1 MGLFWRKEEEVKRLL
16 EQYIAAV
23 DASMGEFEKAIRCF
37 IEKGG
42 CEEFRALDKATH
54 KNESRADDLR
64 WQIEQML
71 YRRALLPE
79 SRDDLLALLENYD
92 HLPNLAEN
100 ITFALDTQRIELPP
114 AYRERFEKLLAANME
129 AYRHVRRAV
138 ELLVSNPD
146 RVEEEVQTVDQFE
159 SASDGL
165 ERDLIIDIFR
175 SDLPRAD
182 CIQLRDIIQR
192 MGDISDTAEK
202 LARRLDIL
210 SLKKRI

>member
-1 MGLFWRKEEEVKRLL
+1 MGLFWKQEKEVRRLL
-16 EQYIAAV
+16 EAYIAAV
-23 DASMGEFEKAIRCF
+23 DASMDEFEKAILCF
-37 IEKGG
+37 LEKGG
-42 CEEFRALDKATH
+42 CEEFRALDKTTH

-64 WQIEQML
+64 WEIEQML

-100 ITFALDTQRIELPP
+100 ITFMLDTQRIEIP
-114 AYRERFEKLLAANME
+114 AACRERFGKLLEANIQ

-138 ELLVSNPD
+138 ELLLTNPD
-146 RVEEEVQTVDQFE
+146 RVEEEVQPVDQFE

-165 ERDLIIDIFR
+165 ERELIIEIFR

-182 CIQLRDIIQR
+182 CLQLRDVIQR
-192 MGDISDTAEK
+192 LGDISDTAEK